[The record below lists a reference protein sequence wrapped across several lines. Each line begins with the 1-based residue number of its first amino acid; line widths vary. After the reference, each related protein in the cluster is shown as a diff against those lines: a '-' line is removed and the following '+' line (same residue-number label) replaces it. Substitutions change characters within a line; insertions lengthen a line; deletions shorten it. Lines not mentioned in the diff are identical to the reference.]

1 LITPSEAIIHDANET
16 TDIHDSLGRTLKVR
30 RLKVLDRFRLLK
42 VAGPDLSK
50 NDAWL
55 NMAALTFAVVEI
67 DSVPRPVPTN
77 ERQIEA
83 TISLLSDAG
92 LQAVAD
98 ALNDIDRKASV
109 FEGSPEGNVVG
120 TPI

>member
-1 LITPSEAIIHDANET
+1 MTPSESIIHDHSQT
-16 TDIHDSLGRTLKVR
+16 VDVRDTFGRTLRVR
-30 RLKVLDRFRLLK
+30 RLKALDRFRLLK
-42 VAGPDLSK
+42 AAGPDLSQ

-67 DSVPRPVPTN
+67 DSVPRPAPTN
-77 ERQIEA
+77 ERQIELA
-83 TISLLSDAG
+83 VSLLSDAG

-98 ALNDIDRKASV
+98 ALSEIERKESV
-109 FEGSPEGNVVG
+109 FDGSPEGNAEG

>member
-1 LITPSEAIIHDANET
+1 MTPSEAIIHDANQT
-16 TDIHDSLGRTLKVR
+16 TDIRDSLGRTLKVR
-30 RLKVLDRFRLLK
+30 QLKALDRFRLLK

-67 DSVPRPVPTN
+67 DAVPRPIPAN

-83 TISLLSDAG
+83 AISLLSDAG

-98 ALNDIDRKASV
+98 ALNEIDSNASV
-109 FEGSPEGNVVG
+109 FAGPPEGNVVG